1 MPAINLSN
9 ADLKKKK
16 EIIRDDLASRL
27 LCLQTEKTMT
37 ITK

>member
-9 ADLKKKK
+9 ADLKKKV
-16 EIIRDDLASRL
+16 IIRDDLTSRL
-27 LCLQTEKTMT
+27 LCLQTEKTMI